1 MTSALTACD
10 AAQAKA
16 VKGHISQA
24 HPTLVLLTTILA
36 SSLAFVDSSVVNVG
50 LPAIGRDMH
59 GGPGGLQWIVNAY
72 LLPLCALLLLGGAL
86 GDRYGR
92 QRILVIGASIFA
104 LSSIACGFAPT
115 LPWLLFARGVQGVGA
130 ALLMPNSLAL
140 LGSAYSGAARG
151 RAIGLWASAASIAGA
166 AGPVLGGVLID
177 GFGWRSIFFI
187 NIPLAAAAIW
197 LALQFVANDASG
209 AKAKPLDLAGAGL
222 ATLALGGLTWGLT
235 LGSGPKGWSSIAL
248 LGVAAGLVLLLA
260 FLWLERRLGDKAMT
274 PLVLFGSK
282 SFIGLSLLTL
292 LLYGANGGLLV
303 LLPYVLIQA
312 AGYSATEAGA
322 ALLPY
327 PLILIVLSPAI
338 GGVAGRFGPRWLLTI
353 GSLFVGAGM
362 LLMLRVSGSGSY
374 WTTIMPSMIA
384 VALGMA
390 FISAPLTTAVLTS
403 VDARHTGVAS
413 GLNSALARTG
423 GMVATALLG
432 AVLIGRGPALI
443 TEFHGA
449 AVVGA
454 LACLAAGLCALLLI
468 SGTGAKPSKA
478 KPRRQATK

>member
-16 VKGHISQA
+16 AKRHVSQGY
-24 HPTLVLLTTILA
+24 PRLVLLTTILT

-59 GGPGGLQWIVNAY
+59 GGPEGLQWVVNAY

-86 GDRYGR
+86 GDRFGR
-92 QRILVIGASIFA
+92 QRILVVGTSIFS
-104 LSSIACGFAPT
+104 LSSIACGLAPT
-115 LPWLLFARGVQGVGA
+115 LAWLLFARGLQGVGA

-151 RAIGLWASAASIAGA
+151 RAIGFWASAASIAGA

-187 NIPLAAAAIW
+187 NIPLAAVAIW
-197 LALQFVANDASG
+197 LALRYVANDASS
-209 AKAKPLDLAGAGL
+209 AKSKPLDFAGAGL
-222 ATLALGGLTWGLT
+222 TTLALGGLTWGLT
-235 LGSGPKGWSSIAL
+235 LGSGPTGWSTLAIIGIA
-248 LGVAAGLVLLLA
+248 VGLVLLLA
-260 FLWLERRLGDKAMT
+260 FLWLESRLGNKAMT
-274 PLVLFGSK
+274 PLLLFGSR

-312 AGYSATEAGA
+312 AGYSATQAGA
-322 ALLPY
+322 ALLPF
-327 PLILIVLSPAI
+327 PLILIVLSPVM

-353 GSLFVGAGM
+353 GSLFVAAGV

-374 WTTIMPSMIA
+374 WTTTLPSMVV
-384 VALGMA
+384 VALGMG

-423 GMVATALLG
+423 GMIATALLG
-432 AVLIGRGPALI
+432 TVLIGRGELLI
-443 TEFHGA
+443 RDFHGA

-454 LACLAAGLCALLLI
+454 SACVVAGVCALLLI
-468 SGTGAKPSKA
+468 PGA
-478 KPRRQATK
+478 RTKRSRVR